1 MISYVQ
7 QYDTYFACPPP
18 PPSYRSGSITVDEL
32 KAVCAELGTPITE
45 KEIASLLKE

>member
-1 MISYVQ
+1 MYLLCFSSSSL
-7 QYDTYFACPPP
+7 
-18 PPSYRSGSITVDEL
+18 SYRSGSITVDEL